1 MFTFLHLPIIF
12 GKNGSFSPIPD
23 VPSSGG
29 ASTRATFRTRPS
41 PPSTVRGEERRR
53 PTSAE
58 LPSPKKS
65 SYQVRFFDQDVQL
78 RSIAPSTLPGMFL
91 CFVKTKHGLSWLHS
105 SVTHPLPSLFL
116 LPSLSL
122 SLPVY
127 LYLLHTHTHPPT
139 PPNTQS
145 PSLSLSISRF
155 LFFSLSLFS
164 LFLSL
169 FLFLTLFN
177 SLSFFSFFSFTHFV
191 SHFVSLLSPS
201 FYSVCIFVCWP
212 VCLFAYVCQ
221 LACSCQT
228 LRLI

>member
-1 MFTFLHLPIIF
+1 MV
-12 GKNGSFSPIPD
+12 KNGSFSLIPD

-65 SYQVRFFDQDVQL
+65 SYQVRFFGQDVQL

-91 CFVKTKHGLSWLHS
+91 CCVKTKHGLSWLHS
-105 SVTHPLPSLFL
+105 SVTRHPTPSLPSSFY
-116 LPSLSL
+116 PLSL
-122 SLPVY
+122 CLSISIFY
-127 LYLLHTHTHPPT
+127 THTHPPIHPT
-139 PPNTQS
+139 HSLPP
-145 PSLSLSISRF
+145 SLSISRF
-155 LFFSLSLFS
+155 LFFLSLSLFS

-169 FLFLTLFN
+169 FLFALYSTLSLFSLSSLSLTLSLTL
-177 SLSFFSFFSFTHFV
+177 SLSLS
-191 SHFVSLLSPS
+191 SPS

-228 LRLI
+228 LPLS